1 MAPSIIVGVGVLAS
15 HQCFMSEKENLT
27 TSWGRIF
34 CSEILEGSLSCVPLL
49 TMPGW
54 QPVSLV
60 NEVGI
65 GGPISWSDVS
75 FSEGEPIK

>member
-34 CSEILEGSLSCVPLL
+34 CSEILEGSLSCVPCRRC
-49 TMPGW
+49 
-54 QPVSLV
+54 Q
-60 NEVGI
+60 VGNL
-65 GGPISWSDVS
+65 SHL
-75 FSEGEPIK
+75 